1 MQEAEAKRLFR
12 KLKIRTLLDL
22 ALILPVKYED
32 TRLSETIEVGK
43 TGTFEAQVLATE
55 NRSGQFRVRFYLP
68 KFSREV
74 TGVFFRATPYH
85 YRLFQPGSSH
95 IIQGKVGQY
104 RQWLQLSQ
112 PKTIREHGR
121 IVPRYKSVLKE
132 SELKALIESYVTER
146 NLYAEG
152 LESREVETLL
162 ALHFPERGS
171 RKILSTDYDEETL
184 EVLKFAEAYNH
195 LRKLRKKRHDFPAL
209 RALTGDP
216 SGFIG
221 SLPFTLTGD
230 QRRAIESIREDLA
243 RRDRAARRMIIG
255 DVGSGK
261 TMVILASAVIAGEG
275 KSLLMAPTSI
285 LARQLYE
292 EACKYLPKEMRVA
305 LVVQGDR
312 AGDYREADFI
322 IGTHALLYLEDLPQA
337 SLVMVDEQHRFGTRQ
352 RALLEALVSEGE
364 RRPHYLQFSATPI
377 PRTQAMMES
386 ELIDVTLIQE
396 IPFEKRIH
404 SRVIGRQDFGALL
417 KHIEKELDEGHQ
429 ILVVYPLVEEN
440 EEIPYQ
446 SIDEA
451 RGFWEKRYEGVY
463 VTHGKDKDKER
474 VLQEFR
480 ERGRILLATTV
491 IEVGISL
498 SKLTTIVIV
507 GAERLGLATLHQ
519 LRGRVG
525 RNGLESWCFL
535 YSNQPDNERLGKFC
549 ETASGFEIARLDLA
563 YRDSGDIIDGTI
575 QSGQKFRWLDLAE
588 DEEVVRRA
596 KERLVSVRSEERNF
610 S

>member
-1 MQEAEAKRLFR
+1 MEEAEAKRLFR

-22 ALILPVKYED
+22 ALILPTKYED
-32 TRLSETIEVGK
+32 TRLSETLEVGK
-43 TGTFEAQVLATE
+43 TGTFEAQVLSSE
-55 NRSGQFRVRFYLP
+55 GGSGQLRVRFLLP
-68 KFSREV
+68 KFSREI

-85 YRLFQPGSSH
+85 VRLFQVGSRH
-95 IIQGKVGQY
+95 VIQGKVSQY
-104 RQWLQLSQ
+104 RQWLQISQ
-112 PKTIREHGR
+112 PKAIREHGR
-121 IVPRYKSVLKE
+121 IVPRYKSALKE
-132 SELKALIESYVTER
+132 SELRILIETYVTER

-171 RKILSTDYDEETL
+171 RKILETETDEEARSL
-184 EVLKFAEAYNH
+184 LKFIEAYNH
-195 LRKLRKKRHDFPAL
+195 LRKLRKKRRDFPAL
-209 RALTGDP
+209 EALNNDP
-216 SGFIG
+216 SAFIAA
-221 SLPFTLTGD
+221 LPFTLTRD
-230 QRRAIESIREDLA
+230 QTQAIEEIRKDLA
-243 RRDRAARRMIIG
+243 RKEKAARRMVIG

-261 TMVILASAVIAGEG
+261 TMVILAAAVIAGER

-292 EACKYLPKEMRVA
+292 EACNYLPEGMKTA
-305 LVVQGDR
+305 LVVQGDQQ
-312 AGDYREADFI
+312 GEYRNADFI
-322 IGTHALLYLEDLPQA
+322 IGTHALLYLEDLPSA

-377 PRTQAMMES
+377 PRSQAMMES
-386 ELIDVTLIQE
+386 ELVDVTLIQE
-396 IPFEKRIH
+396 IPFEKTIH
-404 SRVIGRQDFGALL
+404 SRVIGRADFGGLL
-417 KHIEKELDEGHQ
+417 RHIEKELEAGHQ
-429 ILVVYPLVEEN
+429 ILVVYPLVEES

-463 VTHGKDKDKER
+463 VTHGRDKEKER

-498 SKLTTIVIV
+498 PELTTIVIV
-507 GAERLGLATLHQ
+507 GGERLGLATLHQ

-535 YSNQPDNERLGKFC
+535 YTNHPGNERLHKFC
-549 ETASGFEIARLDLA
+549 ETTSGFEIARLDLA
-563 YRDSGDIIDGTI
+563 YRDSGDIVDGTI
-575 QSGQKFRWLDLAE
+575 QSGQKFRWLDLSE
-588 DEEVVRRA
+588 DEEVVQRA
-596 KERLVSVRSEERNF
+596 KERLGREAEAV
-610 S
+610 